1 MVDNSVVST
10 PADNT
15 KKSLLDT
22 LIEAYAP
29 DGKSKEW
36 AELLKAAPAITSV
49 FDITVMTKAAFKGR
63 LDTAINGDESL
74 KTHGASID
82 TGALYKDAKC
92 YAAQISHLYREQ
104 RTSDGTAQD
113 QWHPLGIR
121 AVEKQ
126 GPTYTHLFKENWD
139 DACKNDSIAAID
151 SPVAYLRALYRFA
164 LQLESSASSS
174 AKEKANRITL
184 GKRRPDLAD
193 LSIDQQSTFTA
204 QPMLGIVNA
213 ILDQNIQDALK
224 TTDDKDK
231 STYDVLAQRY
241 YPFALPY
248 EFFHHQCLLGLGANK
263 PMLGELNYLVS
274 EYLPL
279 TQNYGLLFGKVQNS
293 SSDQAQRLM
302 SGLSPNQ
309 QALLTELPWTQ
320 KLLADAALARLPLE
334 EQRTQKDNYWEKIY
348 GTASVSDLKKIQ
360 SFLERTELKA
370 EQLEAL
376 LAQGKHAPHTS
387 AHYLLSAPYSQPYGA
402 RYVNGPLAT
411 TEKSMSLGIEKSPAE
426 ITNATEDQLERL
438 HRMIRLQRWLDMPFT
453 DLDSLLCSAFES
465 KRPRNAQM
473 QLDCHAIQALGVY
486 GYLNRKYSITAEEF
500 AALLHQLTPC
510 ANGDNTALLDKVFNQ
525 SRVFDTP
532 LKLDGRAFQADNSDP
547 ASHTILQHLSISL
560 GLPLT
565 DESLLLVVKNT
576 QKHLGSLKCDL
587 RTLSSIYRQA
597 RIARMFGVSI
607 SESSTL
613 ANLLGGESISRCLAT
628 GDTGRRILRIRGQKR
643 DQYFEFV
650 AHFQLPER
658 DGPGEAT
665 LLAGS
670 SLQTN
675 TSWFA
680 EAASDK
686 RLDLRFTKE
695 PDEMDEPWIYIDQIP
710 TIGSTCVISMEGQNI
725 KWNGAGFDKL
735 TLRQTSSLTLQ
746 SFQSEKFLTSMGS
759 WSGDIDE
766 IALSHEAPQGVS
778 AFNFLD
784 LLMQLDWITG
794 WIKESAYD
802 IPMLQRVLELQSSTD
817 YPLGDLQQ
825 YLTKLRADTP
835 ERAVTAQEW
844 AALALPRQVD
854 WREKL
859 ARTLLDDKGLV
870 KNFAPTIKDDVP
882 RKLTAALNQVV
893 DDATL
898 KLDEDPENNRK
909 LKDECK
915 QKLKKLLL
923 LAHDRQQHLIEAF
936 LQETFLLPMNCAKD
950 VVIWANT
957 SVHQIL
963 TAALDS
969 KDSHQ
974 LARTLH
980 PLLRHTE
987 AAVRLQL
994 SNKALRALLST
1005 ARWLDT
1011 PDGQLRLSF
1020 KTLYLFDRFNH
1031 FMSTYQQPEENLLS
1045 YLEFANFYDREADVV
1060 NERLAQLLNWT
1071 TVEVTVLTSQWQFKK
1086 AQTIKDID
1094 WVMRCHS
1101 ACKATGLGTT
1111 ALLGA
1116 AALDNNSSPAQWKT
1130 VGEAI
1135 MAASH

>member
-1 MVDNSVVST
+1 MVDNSVVNT

-15 KKSLLDT
+15 KHSLLDT

-29 DGKSKEW
+29 DGKSKEL
-36 AELLKAAPAITSV
+36 AELFKAAPAITSV
-49 FDITVMTKAAFKGR
+49 FDITGMTEAEFKDR
-63 LDTAINGDESL
+63 LDAAISDHESL
-74 KTHGASID
+74 KTHEAIN
-82 TGALYKDAKC
+82 TAALYSDARC

-104 RTSDGTAQD
+104 RTSDGTAQH

-164 LQLESSASSS
+164 LRLESSVSSS
-174 AKEKANRITL
+174 AEEKANRITL

-213 ILDQNIQDALK
+213 VLDQNIQDALK
-224 TTDDKDK
+224 TTDDKGK

-248 EFFHHQCLLGLGANK
+248 EFFHHQCVLGLGADK

-279 TQNYGLLFGKVQNS
+279 TQNYGRQFGKVQNT

-302 SGLSPNQ
+302 SGLSPKQ
-309 QALLTELPWTQ
+309 QALLTERPWAQRLVT
-320 KLLADAALARLPLE
+320 DAALATLPLE
-334 EQRTQKDNYWEKIY
+334 EQSTQKDNYWKKIY
-348 GTASVSDLKKIQ
+348 GTASVCDLKKIHP
-360 SFLERTELKA
+360 FLERSALKA

-376 LAQGKHAPHTS
+376 LAQGKYAPHTS
-387 AHYLLSAPYSQPYGA
+387 AHYLLAAPYSQPYGA
-402 RYVNGPLAT
+402 RYVNGPLAV
-411 TEKSMSLGIEKSPAE
+411 TEKSLSLDTEKTPGVIA
-426 ITNATEDQLERL
+426 NVTENQLERL
-438 HRMIRLQRWLDMPFT
+438 HRMIRLQRWLNISFT
-453 DLDSLLCSAFES
+453 DLDSLLCGAFES
-465 KRPRNAQM
+465 KRPCNALM
-473 QLDCHAIQALGVY
+473 QLDDDALRALGVY
-486 GYLNRKYSITAEEF
+486 RYLNRRYSITAEEF
-500 AALLHQLTPC
+500 SALLHQVSPC
-510 ANGDNTALLDKVFNQ
+510 APGDKITLFDKVFNQ
-525 SRVFDTP
+525 ARVFDTP
-532 LKLDGRAFQADNSDP
+532 LMLDGRAFRADNSDP
-547 ASHTILQHLSISL
+547 VSRTILQHLSISL

-565 DESLLLVVKNT
+565 EDSLLRVVKNT
-576 QKHLGSLKCDL
+576 QNHLGSLKCDL
-587 RTLSSIYRQA
+587 PTLSSIYRQA
-597 RIARMFGVSI
+597 RIARLFGVSI

-613 ANLLGGESISRCLAT
+613 AYLLGGEGHFKSLAT
-628 GDTGRRILRIRGQKR
+628 G
-643 DQYFEFV
+643 EN
-650 AHFQLPER
+650 
-658 DGPGEAT
+658 
-665 LLAGS
+665 LL
-670 SLQTN
+670 
-675 TSWFA
+675 
-680 EAASDK
+680 D
-686 RLDLRFTKE
+686 
-695 PDEMDEPWIYIDQIP
+695 
-710 TIGSTCVISMEGQNI
+710 V
-725 KWNGAGFDKL
+725 
-735 TLRQTSSLTLQ
+735 
-746 SFQSEKFLTSMGS
+746 
-759 WSGDIDE
+759 
-766 IALSHEAPQGVS
+766 
-778 AFNFLD
+778 
-784 LLMQLDWITG
+784 LMQLDWITR

-825 YLTKLRADTP
+825 YLTKLRADT
-835 ERAVTAQEW
+835 RVGVVTAQEW
-844 AALALPRQVD
+844 AALALPTKVD
-854 WREKL
+854 WRAQL
-859 ARTLLDDKGLV
+859 VDTLLDDNGLV
-870 KNFAPTIKDDVP
+870 KDFAPTIKHDVP
-882 RKLTAALNQVV
+882 QTLTAALSQVV
-893 DDATL
+893 DDTHI
-898 KLDEDPENNRK
+898 KLDADPEKNRK
-909 LKDECK
+909 LKDEIK

-963 TAALDS
+963 TETLGS

-1045 YLEFANFYDREADVV
+1045 YLEFANFYGREADVV

-1071 TVEVTVLTSQWQFKK
+1071 TVEVTVLTSRLQFKQ